1 MIVVV
6 GMIQITYDIHTE
18 REKGSKGREKKQGR
32 KGEVKWLVQA
42 TISRLL
48 ARFFFE
54 CGLTY
59 LQSRDVGTKQERVL

>member
-1 MIVVV
+1 M
-6 GMIQITYDIHTE
+6 
-18 REKGSKGREKKQGR
+18 
-32 KGEVKWLVQA
+32 KWLVQA

-59 LQSRDVGTKQERVL
+59 LQPCDVGTKQERVV